1 MLRAALFLC
10 LVAGAVWA
18 IGVYRLGDKPL
29 SGHLKEIYRS
39 DLVQQKVEALE
50 RGIDQRLADHV
61 EKAKQ
66 EPKRRVV
73 TKEAKPAPAID
84 PPPSPAPPK
93 VIDVRPTANKP
104 KATPAHDQLTDSDRQ
119 NLDALLS
126 EKLKH

>member
-29 SGHLKEIYRS
+29 SGHLQDIYRS
-39 DLVQQKVEALE
+39 ELVQQKIDALE
-50 RGIDQRLADHV
+50 RGIDHRLADHV
-61 EKAKQ
+61 ERSKQ

-73 TKEAKPAPAID
+73 TKQDAKPAPAID
-84 PPPSPAPPK
+84 PVPEPVK

-104 KATPAHDQLTDSDRQ
+104 KVAPAHDALTDRDRQ
-119 NLDALLS
+119 GLDALLS